1 MKKFD
6 IPYDYAVHPIG
17 TKTDP
22 AYEAYVPAINAYVY
36 GADQNELEEGIA
48 GAISVQ
54 IQSFKKKGIA
64 IPPFDRGSKKSGKLI
79 LRIEPA
85 LHNKLAL
92 TAKARGISLNR
103 FLEEKVSA

>member
-6 IPYDYAVHPIG
+6 IPYDYVVHPIG
-17 TKTDP
+17 TKNDP
-22 AYEAYVPAINAYVY
+22 AYEAFVPAINAYVY

-54 IQSFKKKGIA
+54 IQSLKKRGA
-64 IPPFDRGSKKSGKLI
+64 TVPAFDRGSKKSGKLI

-92 TAKARGISLNR
+92 GAKARGMSLNR
-103 FLEEKVSA
+103 YIEQKVSA